1 MFIIPE
7 FNPQLDSHDSPLAS
21 VAANIITYQGRI
33 RNVYDALL
41 ILEGTRLDILPTINR
56 RLTPPERQQYIK
68 PNTIFVW
75 NETKCGMK
83 RWTDGK
89 LWSASKVYH
98 GQFLIYKQLDKDK
111 NVMPNGLIKQ
121 SFSVVNKL
129 NHRLHLICYYRHDDQ
144 APPRRRKRRRV
155 AASASGEASSAS
167 SESDDAD
174 DDDEISFPGVSVPSE
189 DERLAHLEL
198 SREIYSDTLLAE
210 VPKRRKSRRP
220 ASASALSVPSSS
232 ASTAATPAS
241 VAPTTTPMSSTQTTT
256 PMSSTSSVFSASSA
270 SSCGTTP
277 PPSLAQTLMMSPP
290 PASVASVASKPRSP
304 PVLPVPS
311 APGFRQKYSQP
322 EASALQVL
330 DRTFTA

>member
-7 FNPQLDSHDSPLAS
+7 FNPQLDSHDLPLAL

-89 LWSASKVYH
+89 LWLALKVYH

-111 NVMPNGLIKQ
+111 NVMPHGLIKQ
-121 SFSVVNKL
+121 LFLVVNKL

-144 APPRRRKRRRV
+144 APPRRRKRRRL
-155 AASASGEASSAS
+155 AALMALVGEALLALL
-167 SESDDAD
+167 ELDDAD

-198 SREIYSDTLLAE
+198 LREIYSDTLLAE

-220 ASASALSVPSSS
+220 ALALALVPPL
-232 ASTAATPAS
+232 AALT
-241 VAPTTTPMSSTQTTT
+241 APTTTTPMLLTQTTT
-256 PMSSTSSVFSASSA
+256 PMLLTLSVFSALLTLVA
-270 SSCGTTP
+270 LSCGATP
-277 PPSLAQTLMMSPP
+277 PPSLAPTLMMSPP
-290 PASVASVASKPRSP
+290 PALMALVALKPRSP
-304 PVLPVPS
+304 PVLPVPL